1 MGRVTIRDI
10 AAAAQVSPSLVSA
23 VLNRNRAIRYS
34 KAREKQILDLV
45 RTMGYRPNR
54 AAQVLGKGRSRQI
67 GVLSYSPADPSIA
80 RLIGELEKQI
90 SRRGYSAI
98 YGFWSD
104 FASIRGAFD
113 SVLAHPLD
121 GLICMHDGLSELI
134 PPGLSTVFYSRV
146 PGRCCV
152 TLDYEQ
158 YFDLTLS
165 YLASLGLES
174 AGFFGWH
181 AGELY
186 DLFLKKAARRRI
198 TPVPNWS
205 PKGSGFYDDAFGLA
219 MDLFAREK
227 HPDALLCRNDVVA
240 FAVINAA
247 LKSQVRVPEDLSV
260 TGFDDIAPAAC
271 FIPPL
276 TTCGAPAERIAA
288 ALLERLFG
296 GAQPGSYKIDMD
308 LKIRATCMP
317 SQRLSAV
324 ST

>member
-45 RTMGYRPNR
+45 RDMGYRPNR

-67 GVLSYSPADPSIA
+67 GVLSYSPADPSVA

-121 GLICMHDGLSELI
+121 GLICMHDGLCDLI
-134 PPGLSTVFYSRV
+134 PPELPTVFYSHI

-181 AGELY
+181 AGEFY
-186 DLFLKKAARRRI
+186 DLFLQKAARWGI
-198 TPVPNWS
+198 SPVERWS
-205 PKGSGFYDDAFGLA
+205 PRSSGFYDDAFDQA
-219 MDLFAREK
+219 MELFAREK

-247 LKSQVRVPEDLSV
+247 VRSQVRVPGDLAV

-276 TTCGAPAERIAA
+276 TTCGAPAERIAD
-288 ALLERLFG
+288 ALLEKLFG
-296 GAQPGSYKIDMD
+296 GAEPGLHKIDMD

-317 SQRLSAV
+317 SQKRPF
-324 ST
+324 